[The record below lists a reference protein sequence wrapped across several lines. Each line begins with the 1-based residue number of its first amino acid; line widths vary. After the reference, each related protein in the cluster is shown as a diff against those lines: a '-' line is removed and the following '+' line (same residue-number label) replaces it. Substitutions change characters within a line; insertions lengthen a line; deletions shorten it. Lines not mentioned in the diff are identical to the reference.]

1 MDAQSKTTADSWCE
15 PPKTGKWK
23 AGKCFFDDGECT
35 TITPTQR
42 EKLMDSWDCRM
53 NSHRMTQ
60 TPTQTVRETPCW
72 AMHGTYPQWYGWCSS
87 YTPTDNR
94 RHPTDTTISAIEQ
107 MTTAWL
113 TLASL
118 LGLPCER
125 HKHMRCSHK
134 PTPLDLST
142 LCLFCLIWIVVRTV
156 NSRSLLT
163 NSIEYSILLQKPLF
177 RDPYQPTRI
186 RHPRYDDKLVHR
198 WDIAEPEGEKKQISQ
213 LWIDSEIVNLLFRP
227 SNWCWATIRTC
238 PRRRDS
244 RNRAPAKA
252 CRSPTSGNQILF
264 FFQIPFGALHEDVL
278 SKSKFYG
285 TVQQDLETKELLRL
299 LWMLSADHPLFVW
312 VQKWISI

>member
-1 MDAQSKTTADSWCE
+1 MTVWKHYMFYYVLITSIVYNYPVLSDNVNPATNQFPLSFPPPHFSARWHLKQWMRKARPLLIPGASHQKRESGKRESVSLTTVNALPSLPHNERNSW
-15 PPKTGKWK
+15 T
-23 AGKCFFDDGECT
+23 
-35 TITPTQR
+35 
-42 EKLMDSWDCRM
+42 
-53 NSHRMTQ
+53 
-60 TPTQTVRETPCW
+60 
-72 AMHGTYPQWYGWCSS
+72 HGTAGWIHTEWRKPQHRPSEKHHAGQCMALTHSDMVDVPPILLPTTDAIPP
-87 YTPTDNR
+87 TP
-94 RHPTDTTISAIEQ
+94 TISAIEQ

-213 LWIDSEIVNLLFRP
+213 LWDWQWNCKPVVQAEQLMLSDHPN
-227 SNWCWATIRTC
+227 
-238 PRRRDS
+238 
-244 RNRAPAKA
+244 
-252 CRSPTSGNQILF
+252 
-264 FFQIPFGALHEDVL
+264 L
-278 SKSKFYG
+278 SKTQGFS
-285 TVQQDLETKELLRL
+285 Q
-299 LWMLSADHPLFVW
+299 
-312 VQKWISI
+312 